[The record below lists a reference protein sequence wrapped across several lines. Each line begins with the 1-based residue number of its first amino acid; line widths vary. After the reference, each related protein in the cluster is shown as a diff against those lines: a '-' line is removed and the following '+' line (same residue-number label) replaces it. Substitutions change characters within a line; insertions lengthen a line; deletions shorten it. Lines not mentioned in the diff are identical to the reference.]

1 MSRHFVT
8 PRNPHHEVIVGWD
21 APLGSYF
28 VQVFDTAIDDT
39 AIEAPVAMIGQSL
52 GEIRCVDR
60 ILQVAALYATVPEGF
75 RETLLA
81 DCRNEPHSPNRPGV
95 VLVS

>member
-8 PRNPHHEVIVGWD
+8 PRNPRHEVIVGWD
-21 APLGSYF
+21 APLDTYF

-39 AIEAPVAMIGQSL
+39 AIEAPVAMVGQTL
-52 GEIRCVDR
+52 REVRCVDR
-60 ILQVAALYATVPEGF
+60 ILQVVALHALVPEKL
-75 RETLLA
+75 RETLIA
-81 DCRNEPHSPNRPGV
+81 DCRNEPHDPNRPGV

>member
-8 PRNPHHEVIVGWD
+8 PRNPRHEVIVGWD
-21 APLGSYF
+21 APLDTYF

-39 AIEAPVAMIGQSL
+39 AIEAPVAMVGQTL
-52 GEIRCVDR
+52 GEVHCVDR
-60 ILQVAALYATVPEGF
+60 ILQVVALHATVPEGL
-75 RETLLA
+75 RETLIA
-81 DCRNEPHSPNRPGV
+81 DRRNELHSPNRPGV